1 MFAEKCWSVSCVLVV
16 LVAPFSIAQEFVPQ
30 EQFLADFKPQALL
43 QVLLETDLEEIEDV
57 DLQTLSAAVA
67 SAGRQHPANRVT
79 RLKAELS
86 YRNRDWSQASLLF
99 AEYLESF
106 PDDLDC
112 QIRLVQ
118 SLVHDSQFDRAVL
131 RCTSWQLAN
140 TPSLSLEI
148 LRAHAYLN
156 NAETE
161 KAREILE
168 ATQAEGSQ
176 VGQWHFTYTVLLAK
190 CGEFEAAL
198 PHARLALS
206 SQSPYPLGV
215 GVADGQEL
223 LSSINIKLGRWDD
236 AERALR
242 KAFIAD
248 PSRTDMIRRLWKINF
263 QEQREFLSA
272 YRIAKVWRQAVPDSK
287 QAAVSLAKSAAAMN
301 EYSLAQE
308 ILMSLPPNQLD
319 DPETAE
325 TLRAIRF
332 QLAKANRT

>member
-1 MFAEKCWSVSCVLVV
+1 MFAEKCWIVSCVLVV

-86 YRNRDWSQASLLF
+86 YRNRDWSQASILF

-118 SLVHDSQFDRAVL
+118 SLVHYSQFDRAVL

-176 VGQWHFTYTVLLAK
+176 
-190 CGEFEAAL
+190 
-198 PHARLALS
+198 
-206 SQSPYPLGV
+206 
-215 GVADGQEL
+215 
-223 LSSINIKLGRWDD
+223 
-236 AERALR
+236 
-242 KAFIAD
+242 
-248 PSRTDMIRRLWKINF
+248 
-263 QEQREFLSA
+263 
-272 YRIAKVWRQAVPDSK
+272 
-287 QAAVSLAKSAAAMN
+287 
-301 EYSLAQE
+301 
-308 ILMSLPPNQLD
+308 
-319 DPETAE
+319 
-325 TLRAIRF
+325 
-332 QLAKANRT
+332 